1 MRDKRNVKGQEHVSI
16 DSIILILINCFREEQ
31 RIRKF
36 KMGLSFNSYLSY
48 RIAITIVSMHEIV
61 LRRASIVIDV

>member
-16 DSIILILINCFREEQ
+16 DSIILILIDFFREEEQ

-36 KMGLSFNSYLSY
+36 KIGLSFNTFVSFVSYCYNYCLY
-48 RIAITIVSMHEIV
+48 A
-61 LRRASIVIDV
+61 